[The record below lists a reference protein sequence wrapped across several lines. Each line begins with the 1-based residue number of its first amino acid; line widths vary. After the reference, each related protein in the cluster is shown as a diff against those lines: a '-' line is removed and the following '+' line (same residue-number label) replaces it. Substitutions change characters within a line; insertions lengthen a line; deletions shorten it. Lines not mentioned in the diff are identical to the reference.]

1 MSDKICRR
9 FRNMHFRCLLIL
21 VFGGILAALPVLAQ
35 NSATADGT
43 AVNPSAADSM
53 KASGEPSPPASARP
67 LWRTRT
73 SPEEGELIELD
84 DVQIHGEI
92 AQPNVAITIS
102 RAEPQFRQITLEH
115 VESAGLP
122 DLDLSG
128 LRGGVVPPAQR
139 IRNWKEILNRPR
151 Q

>member
-1 MSDKICRR
+1 MSDKICGR
-9 FRNMHFRCLLIL
+9 FRNVHFRCLLIL
-21 VFGGILAALPVLAQ
+21 VLGGIFAAWPVLAQ
-35 NSATADGT
+35 NAAS
-43 AVNPSAADSM
+43 PSAADSV
-53 KASGEPSPPASARP
+53 KAAGPSADGSPPPASARP
-67 LWRTRT
+67 LWRTHT
-73 SPEEGELIELD
+73 SAEEGELIELD

-102 RAEPQFRQITLEH
+102 RAEPQFRKLTLEH
-115 VESAGLP
+115 IESEGLT

-128 LRGGVVPPAQR
+128 LRGAIPPAER

>member
-1 MSDKICRR
+1 MISRIVNFKFQI
-9 FRNMHFRCLLIL
+9 FNLKLPAGLSALLLL
-21 VFGGILAALPVLAQ
+21 VATVSAPTACAQDSGAVAPTLAPRPV
-35 NSATADGT
+35 
-43 AVNPSAADSM
+43 P
-53 KASGEPSPPASARP
+53 
-67 LWRTRT
+67 TRD
-73 SPEEGELIELD
+73 EGDLIELD

-102 RAEPQFRQITLEH
+102 RAEPQFRKITLEH
-115 VESAGLP
+115 VASEGLT

-128 LRGGVVPPAQR
+128 LRGSIPPAER